1 MLPVPRRDGSLIDQV
16 SLPYPRLSLAAEIQA
31 KESMF
36 MPGIY
41 DVKSSSLDHSLH
53 DPVHGRILV
62 LDMIGHD
69 TCKFI
74 SAPD

>member
-1 MLPVPRRDGSLIDQV
+1 MLPIPRRDGSLIDQV

-41 DVKSSSLDHSLH
+41 DIKSSSLYHSLH
-53 DPVHGRILV
+53 DPVHGRTYI
-62 LDMIGHD
+62 
-69 TCKFI
+69 
-74 SAPD
+74 PD